1 MKIRTLI
8 AAVAALLMVLPF
20 AGAEEPAAAYAAPLV
35 VGEDPAGDWGGSA
48 ESGQAGAAL
57 GQDLT
62 GASIGMPTADTVNFV
77 INVASLPANGGAPE
91 VSRYNWALLVDGAAV
106 ELDGKWTNY
115 SRGACDPTGGKCPP
129 PRDPGQQPF
138 FVRGNCAATGTVTT
152 CQELGLVKAT
162 FDATAKT
169 ITVPVPAA
177 LIKANPC
184 SIISA
189 GANTFGGSIA
199 AMPSAFLSATAAPS
213 DSMFVDYDF
222 QVPSAD
228 PAVPCAP
235 VAPAL

>member
-1 MKIRTLI
+1 MKIRTLV
-8 AAVAALLMVLPF
+8 AVVAAMLVVLPF
-20 AGAEEPAAAYAAPLV
+20 AGAEDAPAYAAPIA
-35 VGEDPAGDWGGSA
+35 VGADEPGDWGG
-48 ESGQAGAAL
+48 GGDNGPVGAAL

-77 INVASLPANGGAPE
+77 ISLASLPANGGVPE
-91 VSRYNWALLVDGAAV
+91 VSRYNWALLVDGNAV

-115 SRGACDPTGGKCPP
+115 SRGACDPTAGGCPP
-129 PRDPGQQPF
+129 PRDPGTQPF
-138 FVRGNCAATGTVTT
+138 FVRGNCSTNAANVTT

-189 GANTFGGSIA
+189 GEGTFGGAVA
-199 AMPSAFLSATAAPS
+199 AMPSAFVSSTGAPS
-213 DSMFVDYDF
+213 DNMFVDYDF

-228 PAVPCAP
+228 PAVACAP
-235 VAPAL
+235 APAA